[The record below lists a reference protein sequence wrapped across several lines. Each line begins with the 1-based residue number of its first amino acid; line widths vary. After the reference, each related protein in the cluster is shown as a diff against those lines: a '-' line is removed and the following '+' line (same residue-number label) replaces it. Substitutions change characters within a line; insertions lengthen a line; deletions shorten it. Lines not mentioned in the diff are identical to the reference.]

1 MKVHYDKDEDI
12 LMIVLS
18 NKKIDDSYETKEGN
32 IVSVAEDREPVM
44 IDIFKASKFLKDLGQ
59 VVPEKLF
66 RFSESAPVATAHQ
79 IRKLTS
85 SFLRK

>member
-18 NKKIDDSYETKEGN
+18 DKKVDDSYETKEGN

-44 IDIFKASKFLKDLGQ
+44 IDIFKASKFLKELGRA
-59 VVPEKLF
+59 VPKNIQQEVWLQH
-66 RFSESAPVATAHQ
+66 PATVSHQ
-79 IRKLTS
+79 IK
-85 SFLRK
+85 K

>member
-12 LMIVLS
+12 LMIVLT

-44 IDIFKASKFLKDLGQ
+44 IDIFKASKFLKDLGKAIPRKIQ
-59 VVPEKLF
+59 KEIWPET
-66 RFSESAPVATAHQ
+66 PVSVAHR
-79 IRKLTS
+79 IK
-85 SFLRK
+85 